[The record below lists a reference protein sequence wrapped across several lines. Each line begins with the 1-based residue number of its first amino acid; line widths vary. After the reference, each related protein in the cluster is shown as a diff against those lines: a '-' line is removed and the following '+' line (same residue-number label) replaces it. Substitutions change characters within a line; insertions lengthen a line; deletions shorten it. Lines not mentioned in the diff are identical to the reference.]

1 MLSRNLAF
9 SGLTLVACFILL
21 PRVIFGS
28 AYADMRLVPYM
39 LAIFVLAIRFKAET
53 VYPLAR
59 TLALAGV
66 AFLLVRTAGTTASFA
81 IAANHQRQ
89 QLARARRGAD
99 GVARGVAGVVA
110 VQGLGEPPQRPS
122 AVDGDR
128 PPRRLRQRPMAA
140 RRDRAC

>member
-9 SGLTLVACFILL
+9 SGLVLIACFILL

-59 TLALAGV
+59 ILAFAGSPSCSS
-66 AFLLVRTAGTTASFA
+66 APPAPPPASPS
-81 IAANHQRQ
+81 
-89 QLARARRGAD
+89 
-99 GVARGVAGVVA
+99 
-110 VQGLGEPPQRPS
+110 PPSIRS
-122 AVDGDR
+122 AS
-128 PPRRLRQRPMAA
+128 
-140 RRDRAC
+140 